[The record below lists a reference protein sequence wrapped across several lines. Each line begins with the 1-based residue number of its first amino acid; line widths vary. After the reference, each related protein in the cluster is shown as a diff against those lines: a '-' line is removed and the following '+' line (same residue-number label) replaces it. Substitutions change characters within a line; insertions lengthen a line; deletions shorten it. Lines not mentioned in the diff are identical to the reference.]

1 MHTLTQDIR
10 YAIRMLTKSPAFTAL
25 AVLTLALGIGASAAI
40 FGVVNGFLLRPLP
53 GKDNANLEVIAIRH
67 PGNQDPHGP
76 SFLDYQDFRAGS
88 NAFSAMAAYN
98 MDFVGVRA
106 DGRSDRAFANYITA
120 DFFDVL
126 GLQPALG
133 SLVFPGESE
142 KSGATPVVI
151 LSYSYWLQRFGGDA
165 GIIGKNIT
173 VNGKAST
180 VIGVSPKGFF
190 GPYTPAEIGVFLPF
204 GLSDADVLTNRS
216 RHGLHV
222 LARPRPG
229 VSRAQARASLQLIA
243 GHLAETYPATNK
255 DITVDVIPERLARP
269 EAGSSTAMPLVVT
282 VFLAMAGL
290 VLLVT
295 CVNVANLLLVRGAGR
310 AKELAIRASMGAG
323 RMRLVRQLLTESVL
337 LAAIGGL
344 AGAALGS
351 WLSTLASTLRLPGDV
366 PLHID
371 FSFDWRVFAVIGGI
385 VAFSGILAGLGPAI
399 RASRTDLNESLRE
412 GGRSDSAGAGRNRL
426 RGALVVAQ
434 VAGSCVVLII
444 AGLFLRSLQTAE
456 HADLGFR
463 TNGVLLASVDL
474 SQLNYSEARGTA
486 FYRDVA
492 TRVRALPGV
501 DSASLAFSVPLGND
515 SLSDRVWRQGDLAL
529 PLGQVP
535 NIGYNIVDDD
545 YFQTLDITLLRGR
558 NFTAQDTKT
567 SVPVAI
573 INETMVSQLW
583 PAQDPIGRRFRI
595 KKTDSPEIE
604 VIGVARNG
612 RYQSLFED
620 PQPYF
625 YLPAEQSYSARRVI
639 QVRTALPEASIS
651 PQIEG
656 IIRNLDPDL
665 PVYDVMPMSES
676 LNGGNGFFLLRAG
689 AIFAGVL
696 GALSLIL
703 AVIGVYGVISFV
715 TGKRTHEVGIR
726 LALGAQRGQIL
737 ALMLRQGLGLAG
749 IGLLIGLAASWGLTR
764 FLGGLLFQIKAVD
777 PFAFIG
783 VTLLLAF
790 VAAMACYLP
799 SRRATQV
806 DPLVALRHE

>member
-1 MHTLTQDIR
+1 
-10 YAIRMLTKSPAFTAL
+10 
-25 AVLTLALGIGASAAI
+25 
-40 FGVVNGFLLRPLP
+40 
-53 GKDNANLEVIAIRH
+53 
-67 PGNQDPHGP
+67 
-76 SFLDYQDFRAGS
+76 
-88 NAFSAMAAYN
+88 
-98 MDFVGVRA
+98 
-106 DGRSDRAFANYITA
+106 
-120 DFFDVL
+120 
-126 GLQPALG
+126 
-133 SLVFPGESE
+133 
-142 KSGATPVVI
+142 
-151 LSYSYWLQRFGGDA
+151 
-165 GIIGKNIT
+165 
-173 VNGKAST
+173 
-180 VIGVSPKGFF
+180 
-190 GPYTPAEIGVFLPF
+190 
-204 GLSDADVLTNRS
+204 
-216 RHGLHV
+216 
-222 LARPRPG
+222 
-229 VSRAQARASLQLIA
+229 
-243 GHLAETYPATNK
+243 
-255 DITVDVIPERLARP
+255 
-269 EAGSSTAMPLVVT
+269 
-282 VFLAMAGL
+282 
-290 VLLVT
+290 
-295 CVNVANLLLVRGAGR
+295 
-310 AKELAIRASMGAG
+310 
-323 RMRLVRQLLTESVL
+323 
-337 LAAIGGL
+337 
-344 AGAALGS
+344 
-351 WLSTLASTLRLPGDV
+351 
-366 PLHID
+366 
-371 FSFDWRVFAVIGGI
+371 
-385 VAFSGILAGLGPAI
+385 
-399 RASRTDLNESLRE
+399 
-412 GGRSDSAGAGRNRL
+412 
-426 RGALVVAQ
+426 
-434 VAGSCVVLII
+434 
-444 AGLFLRSLQTAE
+444 
-456 HADLGFR
+456 
-463 TNGVLLASVDL
+463 
-474 SQLNYSEARGTA
+474 
-486 FYRDVA
+486 
-492 TRVRALPGV
+492 
-501 DSASLAFSVPLGND
+501 
-515 SLSDRVWRQGDLAL
+515 
-529 PLGQVP
+529 
-535 NIGYNIVDDD
+535 
-545 YFQTLDITLLRGR
+545 
-558 NFTAQDTKT
+558 
-567 SVPVAI
+567 
-573 INETMVSQLW
+573 LW

>member
-1 MHTLTQDIR
+1 MQTLIQDIR
-10 YAIRMLTKSPAFTAL
+10 YALRMLARSPGFTAL

-53 GKDNANLEVIAIRH
+53 GKDNASLEVIAIRH

-76 SFLDYQDFRAGS
+76 SFLDYQDFRARS
-88 NAFSAMAAYN
+88 DAFSAMAAYD

-106 DGRSDRAFANYITA
+106 DGRSDRVFANYITA
-120 DFFDVL
+120 DFFPFL

-142 KSGATPVVI
+142 KSGVTPMVI
-151 LSYSYWLQRFGGDA
+151 LSYSYWQRRFGGDS

-173 VNGKAST
+173 LNGKASNI
-180 VIGVSPKGFF
+180 IGVSPKGFF

-204 GLSDADVLTNRS
+204 GLADPDFQSSRL

-243 GHLAETYPATNK
+243 GHLAESYPATNK
-255 DITVDVIPERLARP
+255 DVAVDVIPERLARP
-269 EAGSSTAMPLVVT
+269 EPGSSTAMPLVVT

-310 AKELAIRASMGAG
+310 AKELAVRAAMGAG
-323 RMRLVRQLLTESVL
+323 RMRLVRQLLTESIL
-337 LAAIGGL
+337 LATIGGL

-412 GGRSDSAGAGRNRL
+412 GGRSDSAGAGRSRL

-434 VAGSCVVLII
+434 VAGSCVVLIV

-463 TNGVLLASVDL
+463 TNGVLLSSVDL
-474 SQLNYSEARGTA
+474 SQFGYSESRGTG

-492 TRVRALPGV
+492 ARVRALPGV
-501 DSASLAFSVPLGND
+501 ESASLAYSVPFGND
-515 SLSDRVWRQGDLAL
+515 SVSDRVWKEGDQSL
-529 PLGQVP
+529 PITQVP
-535 NIGYNIVDDD
+535 NIDYNIVDSE
-545 YFQTLDITLLRGR
+545 YFRTLDIPVLRGR
-558 NFTAQDTKT
+558 NFTTQDTKT
-567 SVPVAI
+567 SIPVAV
-573 INETMVSQLW
+573 INETMARQLW
-583 PAQDPIGRRFRI
+583 PDQDPIGRHFRM
-595 KKTDSPEIE
+595 KKADGPEIE
-604 VIGVARNG
+604 VAGVVRNG
-612 RYQSLFED
+612 KYRSLFED

-625 YLPAEQSYSARRVI
+625 YIPADQSYSARRI
-639 QVRTALPEASIS
+639 IHVRTALPEANIA
-651 PQIEG
+651 PEIIG

-665 PVYDVMPMSES
+665 AVFDVMPMSES

-696 GALSLIL
+696 GALSFIL
-703 AVIGVYGVISFV
+703 AVIGVYGVISYV
-715 TGKRTHEVGIR
+715 TGQRTHEVGIR

-764 FLGGLLFQIKAVD
+764 FLGGLLFQIRAVD
-777 PFAFIG
+777 PIAFIG

>member
-1 MHTLTQDIR
+1 MHTLIQDIR
-10 YAIRMLTKSPAFTAL
+10 YALRMLAKSPGFTAL

-76 SFLDYQDFRAGS
+76 SFLDFEDYRAGS
-88 NAFSAMAAYN
+88 NAFSAMAAYH

-106 DGRSDRAFANYITA
+106 NGRSDRVFTNYITA
-120 DFFDVL
+120 DFFPML

-133 SLVFPGESE
+133 SLVFPGEPD
-142 KSGATPVVI
+142 KSGATPMVI
-151 LSYSYWLQRFGGDA
+151 LSYSYWQQRFAGDA

-204 GLSDADVLTNRS
+204 GLSDPDDLNS
-216 RHGLHV
+216 RIHHGLHV

-229 VSRAQARASLQLIA
+229 FSRAQARASLQLIA
-243 GHLAETYPATNK
+243 GHLAEAYPATNK
-255 DITVDVIPERLARP
+255 DITVDVIPERMARP
-269 EAGSSTAMPLVVT
+269 EAGSATAMPLVVT

-310 AKELAIRASMGAG
+310 AKELAVRAAMGAG
-323 RMRLVRQLLTESVL
+323 RMRLVRQLLTESIL

-344 AGAALGS
+344 AGAAIGS

-371 FSFDWRVFAVIGGI
+371 FSFDWRVFLVIGAI

-412 GGRSDSAGAGRNRL
+412 GGRSDSAGAGRSRL
-426 RGALVVAQ
+426 RGALVIAQ
-434 VAGSCVVLII
+434 VAGSCVVLIV

-474 SQLNYSEARGTA
+474 SQVGYDEPRGTA
-486 FYRDVA
+486 FYRDV
-492 TRVRALPGV
+492 TSHVRALPGV
-501 DSASLAFSVPLGND
+501 ESASLAYSVPLGND
-515 SLSDRVWRQGDLAL
+515 NLSDRVWKEGDQSL
-529 PLGQVP
+529 PVTQVP
-535 NIGYNIVDDD
+535 NIGYNIVDSE
-545 YFQTLDITLLRGR
+545 YFRTLDIPVLRGR

-567 SVPVAI
+567 SIPVAV
-573 INETMVSQLW
+573 INETMAHQLW
-583 PAQDPIGRRFRI
+583 PDQDPIDRHFRM
-595 KKTDSPEIE
+595 KKADDPEIE
-604 VIGVARNG
+604 VAGVVRNG
-612 RYQSLFED
+612 KYNSLFED
-620 PQPYF
+620 QQPYF
-625 YLPAEQSYSARRVI
+625 YLPADQSYVARRIVH
-639 QVRTALPEASIS
+639 VRTALPESNIAPEIT
-651 PQIEG
+651 G
-656 IIRNLDPDL
+656 IIRSLDPDL
-665 PVYDVMPMSES
+665 AVYDVMPMSES

-703 AVIGVYGVISFV
+703 AVIGVYGVISYV
-715 TGKRTHEVGIR
+715 TGQRTHEVGIR
-726 LALGAQRGQIL
+726 LALGAQRRQIL
-737 ALMLRQGLGLAG
+737 ALMVRQGLGLAG

-764 FLGGLLFQIKAVD
+764 FLGGLLFEIKAVD
-777 PFAFIG
+777 PIAFIG